1 MDILIDIRH
10 REEDLACIPIEAIAH
25 HVIESEGKPSSTEV
39 SITFVDD
46 EEMAALNE
54 EFRGIVGPTDVLSF
68 ECDALDDEM
77 ASPSGATEKVYEL
90 GDVIIAPDVAAAQC
104 EGYGNSFEAEVA
116 LLLVHGLLHLCGYD
130 HMEDAEAEAME
141 ARERELL
148 AAFPAYSAARG

>member
-1 MDILIDIRH
+1 MDILIDARH
-10 REEDLACIPIEAIAH
+10 REEDLARIPIEAIAR
-25 HVIESEGKPSSTEV
+25 HVLESEGKPSSTEV

-54 EFRGIVGPTDVLSF
+54 AFRGIVGPTDVLSF
-68 ECDALDDEM
+68 ECDELDDEM
-77 ASPSGATEKVYEL
+77 APPYEVAEEVYEL

-104 EGYGNSFEAEVA
+104 EGYGNGFEAEVA
-116 LLLVHGLLHLCGYD
+116 LLLVHGLLHLCGHD

-148 AAFPAYSAARG
+148 AAFPAYSAARE